1 MFASWMRILKAVPNS
16 QLWLLITHQTARLA
30 LKARATEHGVDAQR
44 LIFAD
49 YLPVQAHLA
58 RLRSADLCLDSFPYS
73 AHTTASDALRMG
85 LPVLTRQGE
94 SFASRVASSLLQ
106 ALDMND
112 LICTTQT
119 DYEARAIALGVDPNA
134 YTLIKQRLLQ
144 NKAKS
149 ELFDARAY
157 TRDLESIYA
166 KLLAIC

>member
-1 MFASWMRILKAVPNS
+1 
-16 QLWLLITHQTARLA
+16 
-30 LKARATEHGVDAQR
+30 
-44 LIFAD
+44 
-49 YLPVQAHLA
+49 
-58 RLRSADLCLDSFPYS
+58 
-73 AHTTASDALRMG
+73 MG

-119 DYEARAIALGVDPNA
+119 DYEARAIALGVDPSA
-134 YTLIKQRLLQ
+134 HTSIKQRLLQ